1 MGSSQSNEYSNET
14 NFRQPKTYGLST
26 YSPMPES
33 LMGMHVNAVVF
44 FPAMTTCLLFAMYG
58 NRVRFAHL
66 WLHVMAMGGCYASQ
80 HLKAIG
86 EGSLGAR
93 FGMAGATL
101 YFAGPYLQLM
111 HIFPLIPKRRSFVV
125 TNKNKKKKRQL

>member
-1 MGSSQSNEYSNET
+1 
-14 NFRQPKTYGLST
+14 
-26 YSPMPES
+26 
-33 LMGMHVNAVVF
+33 MGMHVNAVVF

-111 HIFPLIPKRRSFVV
+111 HIFPLIPKRVHFGLCATGFLGNLKDYYEATYVIEDAEPDDP
-125 TNKNKKKKRQL
+125 L